1 MFPVESQSNRKP
13 YLWLLLSTFANKN
26 TPGTWGHLLYLRY
39 SLAGQLVGQTLVE
52 KKFSLL
58 YYIPFVFSSIRSY
71 IQKLKIFFI
80 NPNVQFPVYLG
91 SALRFRLRLLNY
103 FYNQYLSETRDRTRG
118 IQLLLNGFDEYTFW
132 FD

>member
-52 KKFSLL
+52 KKFCLL
-58 YYIPFVFSSIRSY
+58 YYIPASYFRSY